1 MQPFLADG
9 EPSAVFGSHS
19 WNSDFTDRPEIA
31 LLYAVTGVLM
41 ELLGPA
47 FWAAL
52 VVLLLQAELMS
63 AADGWA
69 L

>member
-1 MQPFLADG
+1 MQ
-9 EPSAVFGSHS
+9 
-19 WNSDFTDRPEIA
+19 
-31 LLYAVTGVLM
+31 VTGGLM

-52 VVLLLQAELMS
+52 VVLLLQAELTPV
-63 AADGWA
+63 ANGWA

>member
-1 MQPFLADG
+1 MWSFPADG
-9 EPSAVFGSHS
+9 GPSAVFGSRN
-19 WNSDFTDRPEIA
+19 WDVDVTDDPVIA
-31 LLYAVTGVLM
+31 LLYAVTGRLM

-52 VVLLLQAELMS
+52 VVLLLQAELMP
-63 AADGWA
+63 AANGWA